1 MKKFGKFLFGVVSAA
16 AVVGG
21 AVYFLKNVLSKDEDE
36 LMEFEDDFEDDL
48 LDYFDDDFDMTE
60 DVAEDRE
67 YVTLN
72 LDATEVKEAE
82 SEQAFDAESE
92 N

>member
-21 AVYFLKNVLSKDEDE
+21 AVYFLKNIVSKDEDG
-36 LMEFEDDFEDDL
+36 LDDFDDDFEDDL
-48 LDYFDDDFDMTE
+48 LDDFDDDFDVAE

-72 LDATEVKEAE
+72 LDAEVKEAE

>member
-21 AVYFLKNVLSKDEDE
+21 AVYFLKNIVSKDEDG
-36 LMEFEDDFEDDL
+36 LDDFDDDFEDDL
-48 LDYFDDDFDMTE
+48 LDDFDDDF

-72 LDATEVKEAE
+72 LDAEVKEAE

>member
-1 MKKFGKFLFGVVSAA
+1 MKKFGKFLFGLVSAA

-21 AVYFLKNVLSKDEDE
+21 AVYFLKNIIDKNDDE
-36 LMEFEDDFEDDL
+36 LQDFEDDFEDDL
-48 LDYFDDDFDMTE
+48 LDDFDDDFDVAE
-60 DVAEDRE
+60 DVEDRE

-72 LDATEVKEAE
+72 LDATEAKEVE
-82 SEQAFDAESE
+82 SEQAFDAEQE